1 MAIASRWLHFAP
13 VFTSSS
19 RVAGSRYLYIA
30 GSLLCS
36 LSFGFPFDKL
46 KCGWLMPPA
55 GTSQRGCCRPGWQRC
70 SQRRALEET
79 EGRRERERERERERG
94 VRTARVGWKCEY
106 LSLSGQTMLLTGR
119 AARAVLC
126 WVDSSF
132 VSALLYVH
140 RDRDRYGL
148 LEPERRAG
156 VASFQCSFTSTE
168 TETRTDY

>member
-79 EGRRERERERERERG
+79 EGRRERERERERERKG
-94 VRTARVGWKCEY
+94 GKDCASWLEMRI
-106 LSLSGQTMLLTGR
+106 SLSFGTDYATYRAGGSRGSVLGRLELRFSVALRPQRQRPVWTIRAGETGR
-119 AARAVLC
+119 G
-126 WVDSSF
+126 SF
-132 VSALLYVH
+132 VSM
-140 RDRDRYGL
+140 
-148 LEPERRAG
+148 
-156 VASFQCSFTSTE
+156 
-168 TETRTDY
+168 